1 MTMDCSNKETKLF
14 QQQNQD
20 LEQGESNDGM
30 MFPNLL
36 IVGICGSIGSGK
48 SFTSKLLVSKL
59 NSIGSEVKNE
69 DDHEGNENGHEN
81 TIAFH
86 IDTDSLA
93 HGVYTP
99 GSVALK
105 EIQAEF
111 GSTVINEEDGTVNRK
126 ALGAIVFSDDKQM
139 SVSSFYFYFSVKVP
153 CIHDVHVFSLIVC
166 LLMISSSEI
175 GTNCLATCEESFI
188 RTTS

>member
-1 MTMDCSNKETKLF
+1 MASNKETNGY
-14 QQQNQD
+14 QQNNQD
-20 LEQGESNDGM
+20 LEQRESNDDM
-30 MFPNLL
+30 MFPNLRV
-36 IVGICGSIGSGK
+36 IGICGSIGSGK

-59 NSIGSEVKNE
+59 NSIGSKVSHGDYTEEKEN
-69 DDHEGNENGHEN
+69 DNENS
-81 TIAFH
+81 IAFH

-139 SVSSFYFYFSVKVP
+139 GVSFFLFTSMLRS
-153 CIHDVHVFSLIVC
+153 IVC
-166 LLMISSSEI
+166 MMFTLFV
-175 GTNCLATCEESFI
+175 CLFVCFCLYY
-188 RTTS
+188 